1 MWWGW
6 WYTLTESLS
15 RIQLRNSG
23 MSSSVHSE
31 AELEGSELPTAML
44 LVKKPHR
51 SLASACSTYQVLAF
65 AGGGKG

>member
-1 MWWGW
+1 
-6 WYTLTESLS
+6 
-15 RIQLRNSG
+15 

-65 AGGGKG
+65 AGGGRDEHTLSASVSLFQVNNDKKN